1 MNILKR
7 ILKTNYLENKAR
19 ENFKI
24 DQDLI
29 LLNII
34 SSIVA
39 VFGLKTNSVYI
50 IIGSMLISPFFNPI
64 ISSMVFLVSKNFKD
78 YFKSLKTLLILLL
91 SSVLVSLFFWFL
103 LNFFGQLQNFN
114 YLPPN
119 ISLIDTFIVAVLMG
133 VVGTLLWIWP
143 DATNAGVGISIAIS
157 LVPPIANFTAGIVT
171 NQYPIALNHLFILA
185 LNLLG
190 IFIGAFFVLKIY
202 FNGEHK
208 EKI

>member
-1 MNILKR
+1 MNILKK
-7 ILKTNYLENKAR
+7 ILKTNFLEKKAR

-39 VFGLKTNSVYI
+39 VFGLKINSVYI
-50 IIGSMLISPFFNPI
+50 LIGSMLISPFFDPI
-64 ISSMVFLVSKNFKD
+64 ISSMVFFVSKNYKD
-78 YFKSLKTLLILLL
+78 YFKSLKTLLVLLL
-91 SSVLVSLFFWFL
+91 TSVLTSLIFWFL
-103 LNFFGQLQNFN
+103 LNSFSQLENFN
-114 YLPPN
+114 YLLPN
-119 ISLIDTFIVAVLMG
+119 ISLFDTFIVAVLMG

-143 DATNAGVGISIAIS
+143 DASSAGVGISIAIS
-157 LVPPIANFTAGIVT
+157 LVPPIVNFTAGIVT
-171 NQYPIALNHLFILA
+171 NQYSVALEHLLILA
-185 LNLLG
+185 LNILG
-190 IFIGAFFVLKIY
+190 IFMGAFIVLKIY